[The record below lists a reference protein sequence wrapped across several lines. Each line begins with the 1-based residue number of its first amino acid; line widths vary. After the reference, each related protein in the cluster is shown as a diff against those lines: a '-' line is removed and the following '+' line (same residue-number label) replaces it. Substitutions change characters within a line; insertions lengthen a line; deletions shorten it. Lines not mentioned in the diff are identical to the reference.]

1 MKFKLKKV
9 VILGTMALVI
19 TINPSFSSY
28 LTSLAYASYPSRQS
42 SLSNDA
48 QRPEDELNRLLG
60 ASSDQEVYDALLE
73 GQSLVDI
80 AERNGQDPD
89 RVIQLQIAQL
99 QEQLQK
105 RLNEGSL
112 TPEAYELQ
120 LQELPDLIS
129 DSARTPYTILG

>member
-19 TINPSFSSY
+19 TINPSMSGY
-28 LTSLAYASYPSRQS
+28 LTSLAYAAHPSKQS

-48 QRPEDELNRLLG
+48 ERPEDELNGLLG

-73 GQSLVDI
+73 GKSLADI
-80 AERNGQDPD
+80 AESHGQDAD
-89 RVIQLQIAQL
+89 RVVRLQVAQL

-105 RLNEGSL
+105 RLNEGSI
-112 TPEAYELQ
+112 TREAYELQ
-120 LQELPDLIS
+120 LQELPDLVA
-129 DSARTPYTILG
+129 DSARTGYTILS

>member
-19 TINPSFSSY
+19 TINPSMSGY
-28 LTSLAYASYPSRQS
+28 LTSLAYAAHPSKQS

-48 QRPEDELNRLLG
+48 ERPEDELNSLLG

-73 GQSLVDI
+73 GKSLADI
-80 AERNGQDPD
+80 AESHGQDAD
-89 RVIQLQIAQL
+89 RVVRLQVAQL

-105 RLNEGSL
+105 RLNEGSI
-112 TPEAYELQ
+112 TREAYELQ
-120 LQELPDLIS
+120 LQELPDLVA
-129 DSARTPYTILG
+129 DSARTGYTILS